1 MYFRCY
7 HEKVTRNWLLLIKFF
22 FFVFRSLGSL
32 CASRSFNCHET
43 QNWGQR
49 ERWEKASHVHVHPR
63 LKNSSVK
70 LNFIK
75 NSSNWIIR
83 IGGSWF
89 CAWRHSKRVIYMFK
103 SFFFLFFRGKTGNG
117 FIIKLFQLEN
127 YSKVRVNAGDHGDKM
142 NSIKNRHNIICL
154 FTWRGEQN

>member
-1 MYFRCY
+1 MIVWLRPSLSQHQTKNYFPIHHFWYVRTWNECREGSQ
-7 HEKVTRNWLLLIKFF
+7 HDNAIAIKLNTKSVLSMLPWESHPQLVVIDKVF

-89 CAWRHSKRVIYMFK
+89 CAWRHSERVIYMFK
-103 SFFFLFFRGKTGNG
+103 SFFFLFFSG
-117 FIIKLFQLEN
+117 
-127 YSKVRVNAGDHGDKM
+127 
-142 NSIKNRHNIICL
+142 
-154 FTWRGEQN
+154 